1 MWQGPGELAGAA
13 CRVPKWGE
21 RVGCQGWIVTLCGHP
36 IVALAALRGPHI
48 SVPSA
53 TLSLPETG
61 WAALP
66 CGAPEAP
73 SLLPTDASFFS
84 MYSWCQAVRN
94 TSWEGPCLSMRASP
108 VLSCFP
114 LCSETSFQKVHFVPD
129 SQKSRA
135 TSCPVTGVPDKF

>member
-1 MWQGPGELAGAA
+1 MQKPCCFFKFTQTASQNKNPENLDFIT
-13 CRVPKWGE
+13 P
-21 RVGCQGWIVTLCGHP
+21 CGHP
-36 IVALAALRGPHI
+36 IVALAASRRPHI

-66 CGAPEAP
+66 CRAPEAP
-73 SLLPTDASFFS
+73 CLLPTDASFFP

-94 TSWEGPCLSMRASP
+94 ISWEGPRLSMGALP
-108 VLSCFP
+108 VPSCFP
-114 LCSETSFQKVHFVPD
+114 LCSETSSQKVHFVPD

-135 TSCPVTGVPDKF
+135 TSCPVTVCP